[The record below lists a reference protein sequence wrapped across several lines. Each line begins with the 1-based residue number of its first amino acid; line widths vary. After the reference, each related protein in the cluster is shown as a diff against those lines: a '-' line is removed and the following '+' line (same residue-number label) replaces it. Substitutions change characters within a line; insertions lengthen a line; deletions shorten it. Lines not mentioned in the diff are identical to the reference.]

1 MATNAHAVI
10 YLVLYWHLRCV
21 FSEILSDM
29 SSMNEKNEALS
40 RLRLLLEG
48 DKRLHPRTDE
58 EFLLRFLHVR
68 KHDVEASMKT
78 IQKYYRNRASCPEV
92 YSNFVPSSVDSAGRR
107 LLMVLPAKDVH
118 GRPVLYSKPGLW
130 NPREVSYVTLQKSVL
145 LCLEHIATDPA
156 SQAAGVSIL
165 CDSAG
170 FTLDKLFSCNIG
182 LLRRFLE
189 YVQDC
194 MPMRLK
200 AVHIIRESKAMD
212 LLFVLLRPFIK
223 RKLAQRIHFHGA
235 SYGKLYEDLPPSMLP
250 EEYGGETEPYDCESF
265 WNQMDSEE
273 AAFVKNNEFGYFGAK
288 PKRRSSR

>member
-1 MATNAHAVI
+1 MS
-10 YLVLYWHLRCV
+10 LVSRA
-21 FSEILSDM
+21 SRDADASGELSDM
-29 SSMNEKNEALS
+29 SNMNEKNEALS

-68 KHDVEASMKT
+68 KYDVDASMKT
-78 IQKYYRNRASCPEV
+78 IQNYYRNRASCPVV

-107 LLMVLPAKDVH
+107 LLMVLPAKDLH
-118 GRPVLYSKPGLW
+118 GRPVMYFKPGFW
-130 NPREVSYVTLQKSVL
+130 IPREVSYVTLQKSTL
-145 LCLEHIATDPA
+145 LCLEHVATDPA
-156 SQAAGVSIL
+156 SQAFGVSIL

-170 FTLDKLFSCNIG
+170 FTLDKLFSCDFG

-189 YVQDC
+189 YLQDC

-223 RKLAQRIHFHGA
+223 RKLAQRIHFHGT
-235 SYGKLYEDLPPSMLP
+235 SYGKLCEDLPPSMLP
-250 EEYGGETEPYDCESF
+250 EEYGGETEPYDCVSF
-265 WNQMDSEE
+265 WNQMDAEE
-273 AAFVKNNEFGYFGAK
+273 AAFVENNQFGYLDAK
-288 PKRRSSR
+288 LKRRSSR

>member
-1 MATNAHAVI
+1 MYGQTPGVPWNSTSQATLLQHAKMS
-10 YLVLYWHLRCV
+10 LVSGESRDAD
-21 FSEILSDM
+21 SGDELSDM

-48 DKRLHPRTDE
+48 
-58 EFLLRFLHVR
+58 
-68 KHDVEASMKT
+68 
-78 IQKYYRNRASCPEV
+78 
-92 YSNFVPSSVDSAGRR
+92 
-107 LLMVLPAKDVH
+107 
-118 GRPVLYSKPGLW
+118 LW
-130 NPREVSYVTLQKSVL
+130 IPREVSYVTLQKSVL
-145 LCLEHIATDPA
+145 LCLEHMATDPA

-235 SYGKLYEDLPPSMLP
+235 SYGKLYEDLPPSVLP